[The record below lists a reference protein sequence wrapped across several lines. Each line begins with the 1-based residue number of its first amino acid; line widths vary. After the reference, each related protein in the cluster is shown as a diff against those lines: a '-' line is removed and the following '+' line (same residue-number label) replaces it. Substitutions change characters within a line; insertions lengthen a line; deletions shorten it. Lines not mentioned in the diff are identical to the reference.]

1 MKLNFKKWIAEIERD
16 LLALGSIIFYF
27 LVIARALVGPFW
39 ILFTQLVTAA
49 VIFLIFE
56 MIIKDFEK
64 YIARGLIL
72 TGFTNLYYESIL
84 FLIFSSIILLL
95 MMISSFKLGN
105 EIKKIMIG
113 IFIGTASSISS
124 YFGTLILD
132 YYIPINHP

>member
-27 LVIARALVGPFW
+27 LVIGRALVGPFW

-72 TGFTNLYYESIL
+72 TNLYYESIL